1 MMSPAILP
9 VGLTAAGAA
18 ATVAPAAGAVV
29 AAAAGAVVA
38 AAALVGAAA
47 GAGFPL
53 CGTVV
58 GAAVGAD
65 CTTVVGSAPV
75 CLTGS
80 VGCGAAGGLEHAWS
94 SAPPAIALPSSATW
108 RRNTRRLAKGE
119 CRTRAILFFLL

>member
-9 VGLTAAGAA
+9 VGLTAAGTA
-18 ATVAPAAGAVV
+18 ATVAPAAGAVVAPAAGAVV
-29 AAAAGAVVA
+29 AAAAG
-38 AAALVGAAA
+38 ALVGAAA

-80 VGCGAAGGLEHAWS
+80 VGCGAAGGLEQAWS
-94 SAPPAIALPSSATW
+94 SAPPAI
-108 RRNTRRLAKGE
+108 
-119 CRTRAILFFLL
+119 